1 MSGKEKR
8 NMVLGKEWGQNQVEE
23 LLQTEEEKVEKFYQL
38 SKPGSKNIILESIK
52 KEEDI
57 KKLFKNG
64 IYINKKYFII
74 YMNRKESKE
83 SNIIRTRFIV
93 TKKIGS
99 AVIRNRIKRLLREIL
114 RLINN
119 INFAEIELIIIAKKN
134 IRNIG
139 FWELNAE
146 ILKIVK

>member
-1 MSGKEKR
+1 M
-8 NMVLGKEWGQNQVEE
+8 
-23 LLQTEEEKVEKFYQL
+23 QTEEEKVEKFYQL